1 MNYTQKVTFL
11 NGTSIIYV
19 SAYHP
24 ERTHT
29 YTHPGFVRQIFHFP
43 QFATSLNSPRHDW
56 LRIWAWNFP
65 SKKLCLV
72 CDTNT
77 NTSGMYVPVRVFVR
91 NHTMLLW
98 YSNKLIGRCYRRFTL
113 MLCLLNG
120 SGFEHQT
127 KLPPLA

>member
-1 MNYTQKVTFL
+1 M
-11 NGTSIIYV
+11 

-24 ERTHT
+24 ERNDSRTKRIIVST
-29 YTHPGFVRQIFHFP
+29 PGFVRQIFHFP

-56 LRIWAWNFP
+56 LRIGAWNFP
-65 SKKLCLV
+65 AEAFLLYIRR
-72 CDTNT
+72 TNT
-77 NTSGMYVPVRVFVR
+77 YTHKCLYTRVRYRMVSVWG
-91 NHTMLLW
+91 TLE